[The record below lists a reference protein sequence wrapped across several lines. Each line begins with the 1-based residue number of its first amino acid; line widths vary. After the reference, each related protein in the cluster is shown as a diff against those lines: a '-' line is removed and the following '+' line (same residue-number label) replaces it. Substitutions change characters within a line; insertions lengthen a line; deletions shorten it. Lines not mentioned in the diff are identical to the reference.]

1 MRRYSLVF
9 MEQRIGTA
17 QLQAAPGEGGCT
29 SFTAVDDE
37 AALAYIGEHCIERL
51 KTCVRAELSSLLIV
65 PSPTSTDGIRL
76 VDDTHGNP
84 RFQDTYVRYNAATR
98 GVEMD
103 WDSTRTSL
111 FTEFQA

>member
-9 MEQRIGTA
+9 MEQRIGA
-17 QLQAAPGEGGCT
+17 LQLQPGQGEGGAT
-29 SFTAVDDE
+29 RFTAVDDD
-37 AALAYIGEHCIERL
+37 AALCYIGQHCIERL

-65 PSPTSTDGIRL
+65 PSPTSPNEIRL

-84 RFQDTYVRYNAATR
+84 RYQDTYVRYNAATR
-98 GVEMD
+98 TVEMD

-111 FTEFQA
+111 IADF